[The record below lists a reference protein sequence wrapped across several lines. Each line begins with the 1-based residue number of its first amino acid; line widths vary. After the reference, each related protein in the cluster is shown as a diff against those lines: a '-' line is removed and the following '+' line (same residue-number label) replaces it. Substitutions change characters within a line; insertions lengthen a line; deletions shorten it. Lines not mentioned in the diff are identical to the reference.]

1 MIVVISRISV
11 LKFLVI
17 HSVDIAFYGP
27 GAIIRGLIPESRY
40 FFRVRA
46 NNNLGS
52 SEWSEYLLVSPTGG
66 DFGNWN
72 GVPEPTNSAAT
83 GSPSISGIP
92 KMGETLTADV
102 SDVVDDNGLDRVKF
116 HYQWISSDGT
126 DDTDIDG
133 ATDNTCTLRPDDEGK
148 AVKVRV
154 SFTDRGGYT
163 ESRTSAT
170 AEVEELPPNI
180 GATCAPTI
188 TGAADSADDHGDNT
202 ETATELPL
210 DTWIDGTLD
219 RVDDVD
225 IFRFTITEPS
235 HIGYRILGPNHN
247 PAIDEWTSTVSIW
260 GHFFPPDGESEVSST
275 NGIHDAGTHYI
286 RLFKYAGKRGPER
299 YRLKAYKRQDQGDTI
314 ETAAP
319 FSLSHP
325 SMAGRYGNKAIVN
338 STFHSQ
344 DDVDFFK
351 LQLESAANVR
361 FLVSGQDNVWSIRL
375 NPVRAGFAATTIN
388 VAQFDSEGNL
398 VGTPFEGFP
407 TTGHTYQLDTG
418 THYFRF
424 SPFTWDNGETFL
436 GRYFFY
442 AVQDDDHGGDGIC
455 DRTEQVRDPI
465 LSHLKAQAIT
475 QCESVTDSHLSE
487 IRGVLYLQ
495 DGRISEFK
503 PDDFRG
509 LSSLQ
514 GLFLENN
521 NLGSLDDDV
530 FDDLA
535 NLRVLSLASNDL
547 SSLPDGGFDRLT
559 ELRALYLEHNSLSSL
574 PEGVFDSLEN
584 LEVLSLV
591 SNELESLPDGVF
603 ANLGNLRELYL
614 GGNGLTELPDGM
626 TVDLANLETVSFD
639 DEDPPSPFNRRPAT
653 GLPAVIGAPVVGRTL
668 RANTANIVEGNCWS
682 GTRISIGD
690 DEIVDYS
697 YRWIA
702 VDGTTETEITG
713 ATSSTY
719 KLASADEG
727 MTIKVSVSF
736 TDCGGHDV
744 TVTSAS
750 TTTVTSVPPA
760 SSGICYRSPKVR
772 YVILSR
778 LSEVNDCQDVTDAHL
793 SGITGGM
800 VLNGYI
806 TSGLWEGDFDGLTS
820 LRELRISS
828 IDLTGSLPTGLFDG
842 LAGLEVLSIT
852 GTSLTSLDDGTFD
865 GLSNLRKLR
874 LSENWYLASLSEDIF
889 DNLSNLERLD
899 MYLTALEVLPE
910 GIFDSLSSLKHL
922 KLTGTGYQELTGDW
936 TVAGLESLSDGVFDN
951 LANLE
956 LLNLQRNRLTS
967 LPNGV
972 FDDLSSLKVLSLNI
986 NELDSLPGGTFAG
999 LSELEQL
1006 YLGDNELTSL
1016 PEDAFDDATG
1026 LRRLWMN
1033 NNKIKSLPVGVFD
1046 DLSSLEELSLHD
1058 NDLESLPEEAFA
1070 NLAKLKK
1077 LWLNYNDLESLPE
1090 EIFDNLDN
1098 LEFLEFYDNDLWYLP
1113 RGLFENLAKVRELN
1127 MSNNELRTLPEGIF
1141 EGMLSLDRLVADLNP
1156 GSPFV
1161 LTAKL
1166 EKSGSDAV
1174 IVKVAQG
1181 SPFDM
1186 DVTLNAHGGLLSV
1199 GGATAATT
1207 TTVTVETGTTASEP
1221 IRVVLGPD
1229 QAEAKVSVQ
1238 SSVFRLGEFWGIQT
1252 DVGESLVFGAVPQ
1265 RKNAPTIVG
1274 QPQVGQVLTAST
1286 STIGDIDRLTN
1297 ATFSYQWLRNDGN
1310 NDTDIAGATE
1320 STYTLT
1326 EDDEG
1331 RTIKVAVSFTDGEG
1345 NPETLTSDP
1354 TTEVEAKPNTRATG
1368 APTIDGAARV
1378 GETLTAD
1385 TSGIADE
1392 DRLTNVAFAYQ
1403 WIRRDGS
1410 GDAVITAATGS
1421 TYTLV
1426 AADEG
1431 MTIKVK
1437 VSFTD
1442 DEGNPE
1448 TLTSEPTGA
1457 VAPDPGP
1464 LTVFTVVDA
1473 STDPDTLLGALVDE
1487 GTLILGNPTG
1497 GEYGIRVDTDSN
1509 DDIHKVELALSGAK
1523 DVSRPEKHSPYSL
1536 YGDSG
1541 EDNLD
1546 GGNLPAG
1553 SYTLTATAHR
1563 ANGDVLGTLTVS
1575 FTVEAQEQ
1583 TAVPNNDP
1591 TGQPTIGGFAR
1602 VGETLTADTSG
1613 IDDDDGLTNVAFSYQ
1628 WVRSDGGLD
1637 SNIQDATGS
1646 SYTLTG
1652 DDEGRTIKVTVSFTD
1667 GEGNPE
1673 SLTSDPTGEVAPASG
1688 PLTAFTV
1695 VDTSTDPDKVLG
1707 TLEDGGTLTLAAP
1720 AGDSYGIRV
1729 DTESNDDIQKVELA
1743 LSRAKTEGKT
1753 EWEPPYSLY
1762 GDSGEENLTGEDLP
1776 AGSYD
1781 LTATAYKQNG
1791 DVLGTLKVSFSVAY
1805 AAPAEE
1811 EPPAQNTLA
1820 TGAPTID
1827 GIARVGGTLTADVSG
1842 IRDDDDVTQAVFAYQ
1857 WLRGDAE
1864 IAGATGSSYTLVEAD
1879 EGHTIKVTVSF
1890 TDGEGNPE
1898 TLTSDPSGS
1907 VEAKPNKEA
1916 TGAPTIDG
1924 IARVGETLTADT
1936 SGIDDDDGLDNVAF
1950 SYQWVRNDGG
1960 SDTNIQD
1967 ATELSY
1973 TLTGDDEG
1981 KTIKVKV
1988 SFTDAQ
1994 GNPET
1999 LTSDATGV
2007 VEATETVPGRPQ
2019 ELDGEASAQGVN
2031 LTWKAPSGSSVT
2043 QYVVYRGKLQNG
2055 SMNGRPMTKYATID
2069 ATGADMA
2076 YTDGDVEA
2084 GAEYRYRVAAVNSAG
2099 EGKKSNWLDIAA
2111 GDSE

>member
-1 MIVVISRISV
+1 MNIKSSVVYPALLTLLLVVAALAIHTLDPLPVVAEGSELESV
-11 LKFLVI
+11 PATPDRPTATTI
-17 HSVDIAFYGP
+17 HEGMVDLEWNDVPRAASYDVQAFRSDWFDLPDNGVDIAFYGP

-83 GSPSISGIP
+83 GAPSISGTP

-170 AEVEELPPNI
+170 AEVEELPPKI

-188 TGAADSADDHGDNT
+188 TGAADSTDDHGDNT

-299 YRLKAYKRQDQGDTI
+299 YRLKAYKRQDQGNTI

-361 FLVSGQDNVWSIRL
+361 FQVFGQDNVWSIRL

-407 TTGHTYQLDTG
+407 TTGHTYQLDAG

-852 GTSLTSLDDGTFD
+852 RTNLTSLDDGTFD

-874 LSENWYLASLSEDIF
+874 LSSNW
-889 DNLSNLERLD
+889 
-899 MYLTALEVLPE
+899 
-910 GIFDSLSSLKHL
+910 
-922 KLTGTGYQELTGDW
+922 
-936 TVAGLESLSDGVFDN
+936 
-951 LANLE
+951 
-956 LLNLQRNRLTS
+956 
-967 LPNGV
+967 
-972 FDDLSSLKVLSLNI
+972 
-986 NELDSLPGGTFAG
+986 
-999 LSELEQL
+999 
-1006 YLGDNELTSL
+1006 
-1016 PEDAFDDATG
+1016 
-1026 LRRLWMN
+1026 
-1033 NNKIKSLPVGVFD
+1033 
-1046 DLSSLEELSLHD
+1046 
-1058 NDLESLPEEAFA
+1058 
-1070 NLAKLKK
+1070 
-1077 LWLNYNDLESLPE
+1077 
-1090 EIFDNLDN
+1090 
-1098 LEFLEFYDNDLWYLP
+1098 
-1113 RGLFENLAKVRELN
+1113 
-1127 MSNNELRTLPEGIF
+1127 
-1141 EGMLSLDRLVADLNP
+1141 
-1156 GSPFV
+1156 
-1161 LTAKL
+1161 
-1166 EKSGSDAV
+1166 
-1174 IVKVAQG
+1174 
-1181 SPFDM
+1181 
-1186 DVTLNAHGGLLSV
+1186 
-1199 GGATAATT
+1199 
-1207 TTVTVETGTTASEP
+1207 
-1221 IRVVLGPD
+1221 
-1229 QAEAKVSVQ
+1229 
-1238 SSVFRLGEFWGIQT
+1238 
-1252 DVGESLVFGAVPQ
+1252 
-1265 RKNAPTIVG
+1265 
-1274 QPQVGQVLTAST
+1274 
-1286 STIGDIDRLTN
+1286 
-1297 ATFSYQWLRNDGN
+1297 
-1310 NDTDIAGATE
+1310 
-1320 STYTLT
+1320 
-1326 EDDEG
+1326 
-1331 RTIKVAVSFTDGEG
+1331 
-1345 NPETLTSDP
+1345 
-1354 TTEVEAKPNTRATG
+1354 
-1368 APTIDGAARV
+1368 
-1378 GETLTAD
+1378 
-1385 TSGIADE
+1385 
-1392 DRLTNVAFAYQ
+1392 
-1403 WIRRDGS
+1403 
-1410 GDAVITAATGS
+1410 
-1421 TYTLV
+1421 
-1426 AADEG
+1426 
-1431 MTIKVK
+1431 
-1437 VSFTD
+1437 
-1442 DEGNPE
+1442 
-1448 TLTSEPTGA
+1448 
-1457 VAPDPGP
+1457 
-1464 LTVFTVVDA
+1464 
-1473 STDPDTLLGALVDE
+1473 
-1487 GTLILGNPTG
+1487 
-1497 GEYGIRVDTDSN
+1497 
-1509 DDIHKVELALSGAK
+1509 
-1523 DVSRPEKHSPYSL
+1523 VSRI
-1536 YGDSG
+1536 
-1541 EDNLD
+1541 
-1546 GGNLPAG
+1546 
-1553 SYTLTATAHR
+1553 
-1563 ANGDVLGTLTVS
+1563 TV
-1575 FTVEAQEQ
+1575 
-1583 TAVPNNDP
+1583 
-1591 TGQPTIGGFAR
+1591 
-1602 VGETLTADTSG
+1602 
-1613 IDDDDGLTNVAFSYQ
+1613 
-1628 WVRSDGGLD
+1628 
-1637 SNIQDATGS
+1637 
-1646 SYTLTG
+1646 
-1652 DDEGRTIKVTVSFTD
+1652 
-1667 GEGNPE
+1667 
-1673 SLTSDPTGEVAPASG
+1673 
-1688 PLTAFTV
+1688 
-1695 VDTSTDPDKVLG
+1695 
-1707 TLEDGGTLTLAAP
+1707 
-1720 AGDSYGIRV
+1720 
-1729 DTESNDDIQKVELA
+1729 
-1743 LSRAKTEGKT
+1743 
-1753 EWEPPYSLY
+1753 
-1762 GDSGEENLTGEDLP
+1762 
-1776 AGSYD
+1776 
-1781 LTATAYKQNG
+1781 
-1791 DVLGTLKVSFSVAY
+1791 
-1805 AAPAEE
+1805 
-1811 EPPAQNTLA
+1811 
-1820 TGAPTID
+1820 
-1827 GIARVGGTLTADVSG
+1827 
-1842 IRDDDDVTQAVFAYQ
+1842 
-1857 WLRGDAE
+1857 
-1864 IAGATGSSYTLVEAD
+1864 
-1879 EGHTIKVTVSF
+1879 
-1890 TDGEGNPE
+1890 
-1898 TLTSDPSGS
+1898 
-1907 VEAKPNKEA
+1907 
-1916 TGAPTIDG
+1916 
-1924 IARVGETLTADT
+1924 
-1936 SGIDDDDGLDNVAF
+1936 
-1950 SYQWVRNDGG
+1950 
-1960 SDTNIQD
+1960 
-1967 ATELSY
+1967 
-1973 TLTGDDEG
+1973 
-1981 KTIKVKV
+1981 
-1988 SFTDAQ
+1988 
-1994 GNPET
+1994 
-1999 LTSDATGV
+1999 
-2007 VEATETVPGRPQ
+2007 
-2019 ELDGEASAQGVN
+2019 
-2031 LTWKAPSGSSVT
+2031 
-2043 QYVVYRGKLQNG
+2043 
-2055 SMNGRPMTKYATID
+2055 
-2069 ATGADMA
+2069 
-2076 YTDGDVEA
+2076 
-2084 GAEYRYRVAAVNSAG
+2084 
-2099 EGKKSNWLDIAA
+2099 
-2111 GDSE
+2111 